1 LLESGRISGGLQEL
15 KSDFKMYVRDIVGCV
30 QDIENPECAV
40 PDTVTA
46 SCNEEKQWLTPSAW
60 SAPRGVQW
68 EFPPQRQKVPI

>member
-1 LLESGRISGGLQEL
+1 VSGRISGGLQEL

-30 QDIENPECAV
+30 QDIENP
-40 PDTVTA
+40 DTATA

-68 EFPPQRQKVPI
+68 EFPPQRQNVLILSSACG